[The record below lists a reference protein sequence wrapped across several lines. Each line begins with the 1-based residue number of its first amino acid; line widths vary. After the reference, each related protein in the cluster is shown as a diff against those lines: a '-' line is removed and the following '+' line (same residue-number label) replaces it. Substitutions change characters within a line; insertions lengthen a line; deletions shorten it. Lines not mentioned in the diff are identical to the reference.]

1 MRRRRFV
8 SGLGLVPA
16 LLVGSLAPGPTAWAD
31 VRPAKKP
38 ATTTTTLSPREAR
51 VQELRQ
57 LVGEASSQEGNLL
70 TEIADIESRL
80 NDLDDAVYDLTKQT
94 TAAQRR
100 LDTAQRTLQKAEAD
114 QDTAVRRLGAV
125 QAQVDASRQE
135 MNQTV
140 AAMYQRGTSEEQ
152 AVYVALV
159 EGAATPQDLFSAQRY
174 MAGTIKSDRRDLDHF
189 VALKE
194 DADQLRH
201 QVDARAEEIR
211 VTRDQQAAERDR
223 LTGLKDQAL
232 ANRAAAKSEEDRQQD
247 LLKQVQDQKADFQ
260 SELNALQVESGAVG
274 EFLRQVQA
282 GQKLA
287 SRRKRTFKA
296 PVAGP
301 ISSGFGIRVHPILGD
316 VRMHTGVDFAVG
328 TGFPIKAA
336 GPGIVVWAGPRGG
349 YGNAVIIDHRNG
361 LATLYAHQSR
371 VNVTVGDKVTSG
383 QIVGF
388 VGQTGMSTGP
398 HLHFEVRELGAP
410 VDPLGY
416 L

>member
-1 MRRRRFV
+1 
-8 SGLGLVPA
+8 LALV
-16 LLVGSLAPGPTAWAD
+16 VGSTGAGHTAWA
-31 VRPAKKP
+31 AKKP
-38 ATTTTTLSPREAR
+38 TKTTTTTMSARQAR
-51 VQELRQ
+51 VAELRE
-57 LVGEASSQEGNLL
+57 LVGEASAQEGVLL
-70 TEIADIESRL
+70 TEIADIEDRL
-80 NDLDDAVYDLTKQT
+80 DDLDDAVWDLTKQT

-100 LDTAQRTLQKAEAD
+100 LDAAQRTLKRAEAD
-114 QDTAVRRLGAV
+114 QDVAVRRLGAV
-125 QAQVDASRQE
+125 QAQVDASRQQ

-159 EGAATPQDLFSAQRY
+159 EGAANPQDMFSAQRY
-174 MAGTIKSDRRDLDHF
+174 VSGTVRRDRRELDHF

-194 DADQLRH
+194 DADGLRK

-211 VTRDQQAAERDR
+211 VVRDQQVAERDR
-223 LTGLKDQAL
+223 LAGLKSEAL
-232 ANRAAAKSEEDRQQD
+232 ANRAAAKSEEDRQED
-247 LLKQVQDQKADFQ
+247 LLRQVRDKKADFQ

-282 GQKLA
+282 GQRLA
-287 SRRKRTFKA
+287 PRKKRTFKA

-301 ISSGFGIRVHPILGD
+301 VSSGFGTRVHPILGE
-316 VRMHTGVDFAVG
+316 VRMHAGIDYAVG
-328 TGFPIKAA
+328 TGAPIKAS

-371 VNVTVGDKVTSG
+371 VNATVGQKVVTG
-383 QIVGF
+383 QVVGF
-388 VGQTGMSTGP
+388 VGQTGLATGP

-410 VDPLGY
+410 VDPLLY
-416 L
+416 F

>member
-1 MRRRRFV
+1 MRRCPV
-8 SGLGLVPA
+8 VPVLALVVA
-16 LLVGSLAPGPTAWAD
+16 SVGPGPAAWA
-31 VRPAKKP
+31 AKKP
-38 ATTTTTLSPREAR
+38 STTTTTLSPREAR
-51 VQELRQ
+51 IQELREM
-57 LVGEASSQEGNLL
+57 VGEASEQEAGLL

-80 NDLDDAVYDLTKQT
+80 DELDKAVADLTKQT

-100 LDTAQRTLQKAEAD
+100 LDAAQRTLQKAEAD
-114 QDTAVRRLGAV
+114 QDVALRRLGAV
-125 QAQVDASRQE
+125 QAQVDASRQQ

-159 EGAATPQDLFSAQRY
+159 EGASTPQDLFSAQRY
-174 MAGTIKSDRRDLDHF
+174 VSGTIKADRRDLDHF

-194 DADQLRH
+194 DADRLKH
-201 QVDARAEEIR
+201 EVDARAEEMR

-223 LTGLKDQAL
+223 LAGLKGEAL
-232 ANRAAAKSEEDRQQD
+232 ANRAAARSEEDRQQD
-247 LLKQVQDQKADFQ
+247 LLKEVQDKKADFQ
-260 SELNALQVESGAVG
+260 SQLNALQVESGAVG

-287 SRRKRTFKA
+287 PRKKRTFKA

-301 ISSGFGIRVHPILGD
+301 ISSGFGTRVHPILGD
-316 VRMHTGVDFAVG
+316 VRMHTGVDYAVG
-328 TGFPIKAA
+328 TGFPIRSA

-371 VNVTVGDKVTSG
+371 VNVTVGQKVTAG
-383 QIVGF
+383 QVVGF
-388 VGQTGMSTGP
+388 VGQTGMATGP

-410 VDPLGY
+410 VDPLLY

>member
-1 MRRRRFV
+1 MRRRSV
-8 SGLGLVPA
+8 VPA
-16 LLVGSLAPGPTAWAD
+16 LALVVACLGSGPAAWA
-31 VRPAKKP
+31 AKKP
-38 ATTTTTLSPREAR
+38 STTTTTLSPREAR
-51 VQELRQ
+51 VAELRD
-57 LVGEASSQEGNLL
+57 LMGEASAQEAGLL
-70 TEIADIESRL
+70 SEIADIEST
-80 NDLDDAVYDLTKQT
+80 LDNLDKAVSDLTKQT

-100 LDTAQRTLQKAEAD
+100 LETAQRNLQKAEAAPVVAI
-114 QDTAVRRLGAV
+114 QRLGAV

-174 MAGTIKSDRRDLDHF
+174 VSGTIKSDRRDLDHF
-189 VALKE
+189 VALAK
-194 DADQLRH
+194 DADDLRK
-201 QVDARAEEIR
+201 QVEAQAEDIR
-211 VTRDQQAAERDR
+211 VTRDAQAAERDR
-223 LTGLKDQAL
+223 LVGLKNEAL
-232 ANRAAAKSEEDRQQD
+232 ANRAAARSEEDRQQD
-247 LLKQVQDQKADFQ
+247 LLQEVQDKKADFQ

-287 SRRKRTFKA
+287 PRKKRTFKA

-301 ISSGFGIRVHPILGD
+301 ISSGFGTRVHPILGD
-316 VRMHTGVDFAVG
+316 VRMHTGIDFAVG

-361 LATLYAHQSR
+361 LATLYGHQSR
-371 VNVTVGDKVTSG
+371 VNVTVGQKVSAG
-383 QIVGF
+383 QVVGF
-388 VGQTGMSTGP
+388 VGQTGMATGP
-398 HLHFEVRELGAP
+398 HLHFEVREFGTP
-410 VDPLGY
+410 VDPLLY

>member
-1 MRRRRFV
+1 MRRRTV
-8 SGLGLVPA
+8 MPVLALVVA
-16 LLVGSLAPGPTAWAD
+16 CVGSGPAAWA
-31 VRPAKKP
+31 AKKP
-38 ATTTTTLSPREAR
+38 STTTTTLSPREAR
-51 VQELRQ
+51 VAELRE
-57 LVGEASSQEGNLL
+57 LMGEASAQEAGLL
-70 TEIADIESRL
+70 SEIADIESS
-80 NDLDDAVYDLTKQT
+80 LDNLDKAVSDLTKQA

-100 LDTAQRTLQKAEAD
+100 LDTAQRNLHKAEAD
-114 QDTAVRRLGAV
+114 QVVAIQRLGAV
-125 QAQVDASRQE
+125 QARVDASRQE

-159 EGAATPQDLFSAQRY
+159 EGATTPQDLFSAQRY
-174 MAGTIKSDRRDLDHF
+174 VSGTIKSDRRDLDHF
-189 VALKE
+189 VALAK
-194 DADQLRH
+194 DADDLRKE
-201 QVDARAEEIR
+201 VEARAEDIR

-223 LTGLKDQAL
+223 LIGLKNEAL

-247 LLKQVQDQKADFQ
+247 LLKEVQDKKADFQ

-287 SRRKRTFKA
+287 PRKKHTFKA

-301 ISSGFGIRVHPILGD
+301 ISSGFGTRVHPILGD
-316 VRMHTGVDFAVG
+316 VRMHTGIDFAVG

-361 LATLYAHQSR
+361 LATLYGHQSR
-371 VNVTVGDKVTSG
+371 VNVTVGQKVSAG
-383 QIVGF
+383 QVVGF
-388 VGQTGMSTGP
+388 VGQTGMATGP
-398 HLHFEVRELGAP
+398 HLHFEVREFGTP
-410 VDPLGY
+410 VDPLLY